1 MWRHRKSRWC
11 LLSGLSK
18 ASSAESAWVS
28 TASLSIA
35 MTTRHNPT
43 LHVQNAFDH
52 VKCSLRSPL
61 RVMLQILLGVILC
74 SLQICSVFPRNHV
87 LLQFC
92 LSSVIMDQTHRPL
105 PRSMCLINMTQ
116 LRKNWKIKKR
126 CGETQKWSWS
136 NAKVVLEKFPPWP
149 SEVSVVQH

>member
-1 MWRHRKSRWC
+1 MWCHRKSHWC
-11 LLSGLSK
+11 LLSGLSRV
-18 ASSAESAWVS
+18 SSAESAWVS

-61 RVMLQILLGVILC
+61 RVMLQILLGAILC
-74 SLQICSVFPRNHV
+74 SLLQICSVFPRNHV

-92 LSSVIMDQTHRPL
+92 LSSVIMDQTHR
-105 PRSMCLINMTQ
+105 RVWSIMTQ
-116 LRKNWKIKKR
+116 LRKNRKEKNH
-126 CGETQKWSWS
+126 CGEKQKWSWS

-149 SEVSVVQH
+149 LEVSVVQH

>member
-1 MWRHRKSRWC
+1 
-11 LLSGLSK
+11 
-18 ASSAESAWVS
+18 
-28 TASLSIA
+28 

-74 SLQICSVFPRNHV
+74 SLQICSVFPRNQV

-92 LSSVIMDQTHRPL
+92 LSSDIMDQTHRLL
-105 PRSMCLINMTQ
+105 PRSMCLINYDAAQ
-116 LRKNWKIKKR
+116 KELKEKKR
-126 CGETQKWSWS
+126 CGETHK
-136 NAKVVLEKFPPWP
+136 
-149 SEVSVVQH
+149 